1 MFLAQTECPGVT
13 HERLHFHF
21 LKVLTLENHN
31 IDEDN
36 EVEEDDGGAGQA
48 VHQLDNLTT
57 TGLCSILCLC
67 AGEVG
72 MMRVLSRSSKK
83 SNTRLQRK

>member
-36 EVEEDDGGAGQA
+36 DEEEGDLVEQA
-48 VHQLDNLTT
+48 LYQLDSWVSAKFSV
-57 TGLCSILCLC
+57 CRQSWYD
-67 AGEVG
+67 AGFIAIIKIRTHACKGDNSE
-72 MMRVLSRSSKK
+72 
-83 SNTRLQRK
+83 